1 MNEMEQPKTNPKEGE
16 PEAVKIE
23 SADIKVD
30 FFTAGEK
37 LRNEEEKKLS
47 EERLESFKLSAENDK
62 TSNDALK
69 ESSDKIIRDLAEDY
83 YNNNE
88 DLIKQKTGFY
98 EKNISR
104 EAKYDIV
111 KKDEIGA
118 FNDLKNKK
126 GYWSEEHFDKFAI
139 ANGYDEIR
147 AQLNSGKMR
156 IESPIVLLNA
166 LERRIKEIINELKAT
181 DKNGALLLVR
191 DGADRMNAEKKYNQ
205 IFSAQV
211 ELAEKIYGKT
221 FNENDKKAISRF
233 GLDRLEVAADW
244 KNLVIE
250 KKEEARK
257 EIKERIFGKEW
268 SGLDEKAK
276 GEYGNDFNLF
286 ANSKIE
292 KQIQIIGDD
301 AKKYGIDQKTVLG
314 LTDSGY
320 NLENFKTTGLFR
332 KKFHIASFGKGLS
345 KEEFKQFIKS
355 SQEVFENEISEQGT
369 QKALKEQGNAIII
382 FKELKEKISKLAK
395 NPDEAEG
402 GIVKF
407 FADIKER
414 IIAEGIKNSVMKE
427 GKSKEQLE
435 KIAKEFGGNEGGE
448 KELKLQFLDA
458 IINRERGLENLTGD
472 FDEDIEN
479 ITGFMNSYGIPTDFV
494 DQLASGEESGNK
506 WAAGEMGK
514 IRKGYKDNV
523 KKKKGFISWTIDL
536 MSTMVNPPKEPK
548 KIIKNKQ

>member
-1 MNEMEQPKTNPKEGE
+1 MEQSKTNPKEGE
-16 PEAVKIE
+16 PKAAKIE

-30 FFTAGEK
+30 FLTAGEK

-62 TSNDALK
+62 TSSDVLK

-88 DLIKQKTGFY
+88 DLIRQKTGFY

-126 GYWSEEHFDKFAI
+126 GYWFKEHFDKLAI
-139 ANGYDEIR
+139 ADGCDEIR
-147 AQLNSGKMR
+147 AQLKSGKTR
-156 IESPIVLLNA
+156 IESPVLLLNV
-166 LERRIKEIINELKAT
+166 LERRTKEIENELYAK
-181 DKNGALLLVR
+181 DKNGALLLI
-191 DGADRMNAEKKYNQ
+191 GAGRINVEKKHNQ

-211 ELAEKIYGKT
+211 ELAEKIYG
-221 FNENDKKAISRF
+221 NNLLGEADKKLISRF
-233 GLDRLEVAADW
+233 ISDKRVEITKD
-244 KNLVIE
+244 IE
-250 KKEEARK
+250 LRKEETLK
-257 EIKERIFGKEW
+257 EIKEGIFGREW
-268 SGLDEKAK
+268 SGLDEKAR

-314 LTDSGY
+314 LMNCGY
-320 NLENFKTTGLFR
+320 NLENFKTTGFFR
-332 KKFHIASFGKGLS
+332 TKFHVADFGKGLS
-345 KEEFKQFIKS
+345 KQEFKQFIKS
-355 SQEVFENEISEQGT
+355 SQEVFEKEISEQGA
-369 QKALKEQGNAIII
+369 QKALKALKEQGDAIII
-382 FKELKEKISKLAK
+382 FGKLREKISKLAQ

-402 GIVKF
+402 GIVKI
-407 FADIKER
+407 FADIKKK

-435 KIAKEFGGNEGGE
+435 KITQEFGGDEGDK
-448 KELKLQFLDA
+448 KESISQFLGD
-458 IINRERGLENLTGD
+458 IINRKMGLENLTEGD
-472 FDEDIEN
+472 FDEN
-479 ITGFMNSYGIPTDFV
+479 IDTMTSFVEGYGISTDFV
-494 DQLASGEESGNK
+494 DQLMNDEKSGNK

-514 IRKGYKDNV
+514 IRKGYKNNV
-523 KKKKGFISWTIDL
+523 KKKKGFVSWTIDL
-536 MSTMVNPPKEPK
+536 MSMMMNPPKEPK
-548 KIIKNKQ
+548 KIIKNKP